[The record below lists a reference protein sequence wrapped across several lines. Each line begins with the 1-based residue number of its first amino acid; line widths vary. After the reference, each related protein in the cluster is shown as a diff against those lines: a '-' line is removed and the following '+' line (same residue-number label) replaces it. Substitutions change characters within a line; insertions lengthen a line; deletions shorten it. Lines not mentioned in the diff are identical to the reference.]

1 MNDETKQERIDRQ
14 NRAWKK
20 MLKEIEYKNEGEIFL
35 KALNNACLAKLQ
47 SDKYYQVE

>member
-1 MNDETKQERIDRQ
+1 MINETKEQRKDRQ
-14 NRAWKK
+14 DKAWKK

-47 SDKYYQVE
+47 SDKYYQVS